1 MGFAKWSELC
11 SNPRLY
17 SDWKK
22 PVTGCL
28 PAAVQR
34 EWTALF
40 PELISLEFLEALSF
54 IKTWSLTNW
63 EFTKQVSHKTLS
75 VIPCVLKIIH
85 TWSWSLQAPSFR
97 VDYEVT
103 TYRPAC
109 DIHHC
114 PALGNRCMMWIDCLL
129 SSSVANG
136 CTVYINQLTKNW
148 IIYWSKKASSLD
160 PPINCSRKKHI
171 LT

>member
-1 MGFAKWSELC
+1 MGFAKWSKLC

-97 VDYEVT
+97 VDHEVT

-114 PALGNRCMMWIDCLL
+114 PALGNRCMMWIEFNWPPTVKQRGKRLYSVQCTYYM
-129 SSSVANG
+129 SSV
-136 CTVYINQLTKNW
+136 
-148 IIYWSKKASSLD
+148 
-160 PPINCSRKKHI
+160 P
-171 LT
+171 